1 MLSIWH
7 CKSRIV
13 WTNPC
18 PVSLFLG
25 ENHNFHIVGTSM
37 CSSYPYHIPIHQMV
51 ASFQT
56 TIFGQTPTIQIHQIN
71 EHFLLYKSKFLLVIS
86 RWKTQGYS
94 HDTSATAPA
103 VDLSHLIGDG
113 ASSQRP
119 RAQRLYRQL
128 LSKYISQVN
137 DHTQVHMY
145 MYI

>member
-1 MLSIWH
+1 MPFVKDFLFIAEPRPVGFTMFHFLFLFKHPMLSECAAALDERVHRAQEPNRTELPPIKKNIAMLSIWH

-56 TIFGQTPTIQIHQIN
+56 TIFGQTPTIQIH
-71 EHFLLYKSKFLLVIS
+71 
-86 RWKTQGYS
+86 
-94 HDTSATAPA
+94 
-103 VDLSHLIGDG
+103 
-113 ASSQRP
+113 
-119 RAQRLYRQL
+119 
-128 LSKYISQVN
+128 
-137 DHTQVHMY
+137 
-145 MYI
+145 